1 MGAMQA
7 HGLGSGSA
15 IEEAA
20 KLVADATQ
28 VVVLSG
34 AGISTESG
42 IPDFRSPG
50 GFWSRYDPRELTFQ
64 RFLASE
70 AARRLYWEMARQI
83 YPVLRDALPNE
94 AHRSVVRLDEMGKL
108 KCVITQNI
116 DGLHQKAGLDPS
128 KVIEIHG
135 TALAVVCLSCGRR
148 VGREEIQQRLEAAA
162 VPVPL
167 CEVCGG
173 FLKPATISFGQP
185 MPEEETAAAFEHAR
199 SCDLFLVIGSSL
211 VVMPA
216 AQLPVAAA
224 QSGAP
229 VVLVNREPTPLDH
242 LAAVV
247 LRGSAGC
254 LMSQLIDAVE
264 KRLGS
269 PQCA

>member
-1 MGAMQA
+1 MEASRR
-7 HGLGSGSA
+7 GSGGG

-20 KLVADATQ
+20 ELIADATQ

-50 GFWSRYDPRELTFQ
+50 GLWSRYDPRELTYQ

-70 AARRLYWEMARQI
+70 TARRLYWEMAREI

-94 AHRSVVRLDEMGKL
+94 AHRGVVRLDEMGKL
-108 KCVITQNI
+108 RCVITQNI

-135 TALAVVCLSCGRR
+135 TALAVVCLSCQRR
-148 VGREEIQQRLEAAA
+148 VGREEIQQRLEAGA
-162 VPVPL
+162 VTVPL
-167 CEVCGG
+167 CDVCGG

-199 SCDLFLVIGSSL
+199 SCDLFIVIGSSL

-224 QSGAP
+224 QCGAP
-229 VVLVNREPTPLDH
+229 LVLVNREPTPVDD
-242 LAAVV
+242 LASVV
-247 LRGSAGC
+247 LRGSAGR
-254 LMSQLIDAVE
+254 LMSELMDAVE

-269 PQCA
+269 ARCG